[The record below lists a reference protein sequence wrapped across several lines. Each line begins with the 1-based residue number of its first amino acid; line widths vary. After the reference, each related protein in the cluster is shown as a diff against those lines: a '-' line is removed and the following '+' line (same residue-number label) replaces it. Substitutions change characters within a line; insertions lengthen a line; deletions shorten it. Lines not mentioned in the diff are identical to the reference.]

1 MCRAGSLRSGEQ
13 VLRVSILFTL
23 HLTVNPRSARPLMIL
38 DYGLNSI
45 WMLSSTKGGLLLSLS
60 FSAWCVS
67 LFSVWPSE
75 IDVFTWHHKHAG
87 CSHLLIRTVWHSQA
101 DTRTDAHDSSCT
113 SFPVASQRCVFDHHI
128 FQFKQR
134 LLFFF
139 EREDSVLSAHS
150 RQCKI
155 HTLASMQHILSQW
168 CTQEKSCTLFIYHFV
183 LQFYVESDWCILAL
197 AECKQLLW
205 LTQWESCNY
214 KSMVSCQSWWFWHSW
229 CSF

>member
-1 MCRAGSLRSGEQ
+1 MHRYALILHIAAVNLPQWQLVLWITLSFFTFVCKSVKNEGSLRSGEQ

-101 DTRTDAHDSSCT
+101 DTHTDAHDSSCT

-134 LLFFF
+134 FSSRGFFLFLKEKTQCCLL
-139 EREDSVLSAHS
+139 
-150 RQCKI
+150 
-155 HTLASMQHILSQW
+155 IL
-168 CTQEKSCTLFIYHFV
+168 TNVKYTH
-183 LQFYVESDWCILAL
+183 
-197 AECKQLLW
+197 
-205 LTQWESCNY
+205 
-214 KSMVSCQSWWFWHSW
+214 
-229 CSF
+229 